1 MCILLIKCASLA
13 LFLVWVLLVL
23 VNPDDSD
30 GKWDMNFYDVLAA
43 LWAVGYI
50 SADIQVW

>member
-1 MCILLIKCASLA
+1 MCTLSIKCASLA

-50 SADIQVW
+50 SADIQVE